1 MYSEVIASW
10 PICAITVS
18 NSRRNLCST
27 VCYFFYTQSDILN
40 MFSES
45 VGPPSL
51 GSQSLSSDYISRLT
65 AMHMKVCEGIR
76 PVSSSNSNI
85 PSNSVLGCNSILHI
99 LNFADEGT

>member
-10 PICAITVS
+10 PICATTVL

-27 VCYFFYTQSDILN
+27 VCYFFYTRPDILSV
-40 MFSES
+40 FSES

-51 GSQSLSSDYISRLT
+51 GSQSPSSDYISRLT
-65 AMHMKVCEGIR
+65 AMRAKVREGIR
-76 PVSSSNSNI
+76 PVSSGNSNV
-85 PSNSVLGCNSILHI
+85 PSNSALGRNSIPHI